1 MQRHRWWVLTLL
13 CLAQFMLIADVTVV
27 NVALPTIGAELALSG
42 SALTWIVTAYTLF
55 FGSLLL
61 LGGRLA
67 DAIGKLRMYVIGLSL
82 FTAASLA
89 SGFAAS
95 GPALITAR
103 SVQGVGAAL
112 LSPAAMALVTVL
124 FDGPARHKALGVW
137 AAIGGA
143 GAAAGVMLGGVLV
156 SGPGWAWIFFI
167 NIPVGLLALIA
178 VPALLGRMRLA
189 AAPTPSRARLDLLGA
204 LALTA
209 APALL
214 IYGLVQSRDEGF
226 NAAHVWL
233 PLAGAAVFT
242 FIFFAV
248 ERRVMVPLVRLEVLA
263 RRSLLGGA
271 LVMLAA
277 SGLLISAFFL
287 NSFYVQHIL
296 GESALTAGLAFLPV
310 AVAVTLGA
318 HLGGAAVGRIGWRLT
333 ALAGFALAAL
343 GALLLTGLSADSGLW
358 TGLAPGF
365 SLMSFGLGA
374 TFVCATT
381 AAINGLEHQD
391 AGLASGLVST
401 AHELGAALGVAVIA
415 MIAGAS
421 LEGAAELSGFSAA
434 FTASAVIAFAAGITG
449 WLLLPAGRPDLSQG
463 RVMAH

>member
-1 MQRHRWWVLTLL
+1 MLTLL

-27 NVALPTIGAELALSG
+27 NVALPTIGAELSLSG

-67 DAIGKLRMYVIGLSL
+67 DTLGKLRMYLVGLAL
-82 FTAASLA
+82 FTAASLV
-89 SGFAAS
+89 SGLAAS

-124 FDGPARHKALGVW
+124 FDGPARHKALGLW

-156 SGPGWAWIFFI
+156 SGPGWAWIFFV
-167 NIPVGLLALIA
+167 NIPVGLIALIA
-178 VPALLGRMRLA
+178 VPALLGRTHLA
-189 AAPTPSRARLDLLGA
+189 ATPTPSRGRLDLLGA
-204 LALTA
+204 LTLTA

-214 IYGLVQSRDEGF
+214 IYGLVESRDRGF
-226 NAAHVWL
+226 GTAHVWL
-233 PLAGAAVFT
+233 PLAGAALFALVFL
-242 FIFFAV
+242 AV
-248 ERRVMVPLVRLEVLA
+248 ESRVVVPLVRLDVLA
-263 RRSLLGGA
+263 RRGLLGGA

-296 GESALTAGLAFLPV
+296 GESALTTGLAFLPV
-310 AVAVTLGA
+310 AVSVTLGA
-318 HLGGAAVGRIGWRLT
+318 HLGATAVGRIGWRIT
-333 ALAGFALAAL
+333 ALVGFVLTAL
-343 GALLLTGLSADSGLW
+343 GALLLTQLSADSGLW

-365 SLMSFGLGA
+365 SLMSFGLGT

-381 AAINGLEHQD
+381 AAMDGLGHQD
-391 AGLASGLVST
+391 TGLASGLVST

-415 MIAGAS
+415 MVAGAS
-421 LEGAAELSGFSAA
+421 LEGPGELSGYAAA
-434 FTASAVIAFAAGITG
+434 FTTSVVIAVAAGIVG
-449 WLLLPAGRPDLSQG
+449 WFLLPSGRPDLSQG